1 MTAGVKRIERVNAIL
16 AVALTAVA
24 GIVWGPRG
32 TLSAGAGALLAC
44 ADFYV
49 LARLGARAV
58 VAARDGASAGA
69 LGGLALAL
77 LGKMTALFALV
88 FVALRVAHLAAAP
101 FALGF
106 SVLVISILLVSLTSS
121 AGTLAGSPHPP
132 ATDSEGQS
140 PSPSPCGVV
149 KAGAP
154 TP

>member
-58 VAARDGASAGA
+58 AAARDGASAGA
-69 LGGLALAL
+69 LGGLAFAL
-77 LGKMTALFALV
+77 IGKMTALFALV
-88 FVALRVAHLAAAP
+88 FVALRVAHLAVVP
-101 FALGF
+101 FGFGF
-106 SVLVISILLVSLTSS
+106 SVLVVAILLVSLSGR
-121 AGTLAGSPHPP
+121 AV
-132 ATDSEGQS
+132 E
-140 PSPSPCGVV
+140 
-149 KAGAP
+149 AGAQ